1 MIMRIWNE
9 IEKRMKGID
18 GMVENGEKR
27 IKGDERVLN
36 DGREMKKEKRV
47 WRIRK
52 KIYSKKKERGSEEG
66 RKEKKWWR
74 KGNRIEGKDW

>member
-66 RKEKKWWR
+66 RKEKKRWR

>member
-1 MIMRIWNE
+1 
-9 IEKRMKGID
+9 MKGID

-47 WRIRK
+47 
-52 KIYSKKKERGSEEG
+52 
-66 RKEKKWWR
+66 
-74 KGNRIEGKDW
+74 